1 MEAKA
6 TWEKSPE
13 RVRGALGGPRVL
25 GIQGQGC
32 LEDRG
37 QAWEC
42 RDLEQA
48 RKGPGPRKRWKP
60 ASCEGVPT
68 GSGRIQ
74 RGGGLRMRTGG
85 LLGRPAPISR
95 WGRLDPEAGL
105 GQAFLGESQGRA
117 LGSGALQ
124 IREGAS
130 CRMRAARR
138 GRGLRT
144 RRRREGPLEGRGG
157 GFLEGRDPSGSGLR
171 RDKRGVPREGRPQG
185 SG

>member
-6 TWEKSPE
+6 AWEKSPE
-13 RVRGALGGPRVL
+13 RVRGAMGGPRVL

-85 LLGRPAPISR
+85 LLGSPAPTSR
-95 WGRLDPEAGL
+95 WGRPEPEAGL
-105 GQAFLGESQGRA
+105 GQAFLGESQGPA

-130 CRMRAARR
+130 CWMRAARR

-144 RRRREGPLEGRGG
+144 RRRREGLLEGRGG
-157 GFLEGRDPSGSGLR
+157 GFLEGRDPSGSGLQ